1 MQRHRA
7 IFVGNVNASTL
18 AQTRAAKSSVLD
30 AGWSTFRT
38 MLQYKCDSAGVWFK
52 EVDEAYSTQD

>member
-1 MQRHRA
+1 MQRHRV

-18 AQTRAAKSSVLD
+18 AQTRAAKSVLD
-30 AGWSTFRT
+30 AGWSTFLT
-38 MLQYKCDSAGVWFK
+38 MLQYKCDSGGVWFK